1 MAHLQTSQFGQP
13 RSTGG
18 LRGPCVLGLSMGRLT
33 ATERAAI
40 GRRLKEMKVRIAN
53 PRLTIEQQE
62 LLRSQRAALQK
73 QIMNDRNGL

>member
-1 MAHLQTSQFGQP
+1 
-13 RSTGG
+13 
-18 LRGPCVLGLSMGRLT
+18 MGRLT

-73 QIMNDRNGL
+73 QIMNDRNCL